1 MQQKN
6 PSTKVKN
13 VFWVV
18 STHFQVNLK
27 VTQNLKKSH
36 EVGLTPPGQPV
47 FWANQLLGQFEKD
60 SKNFMFFLP
69 IFFHRNLG

>member
-1 MQQKN
+1 MQEKN
-6 PSTKVKN
+6 PSIKVKD

-18 STHFQVNLK
+18 STCFQVNLK

-47 FWANQLLGQFEKD
+47 YWANQLLG
-60 SKNFMFFLP
+60 
-69 IFFHRNLG
+69 